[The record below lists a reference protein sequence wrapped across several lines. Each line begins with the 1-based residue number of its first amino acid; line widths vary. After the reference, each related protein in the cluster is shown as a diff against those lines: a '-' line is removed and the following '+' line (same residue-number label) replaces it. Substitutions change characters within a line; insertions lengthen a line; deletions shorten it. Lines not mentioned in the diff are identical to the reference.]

1 MVSCL
6 QHCRMRPLTHNT
18 HKLAWSH
25 VCNTVWWDH
34 WHMALRNTHG
44 LMFTTMNHETIDT
57 WHQETHMVSCLQL
70 FNTHKLTWS
79 HVYSTVGWDHWY
91 ITPTNSHG
99 LMSTTLLY
107 EIIDIL
113 HSLTLVSC
121 LQYCISCFLC
131 LISQCG
137 SKYSWVS
144 FLVSCHR

>member
-1 MVSCL
+1 
-6 QHCRMRPLTHNT
+6 MRPLTHNT
-18 HKLAWSH
+18 HKLTWSH

-34 WHMALRNTHG
+34 WHIPLTNTKV
-44 LMFTTMNHETIDT
+44 LMFTTMYHETIDT
-57 WHQETHMVSCLQL
+57 WHSEIHKVSSLQQCIMRPLTHGTQK
-70 FNTHKLTWS
+70 HTWS

-137 SKYSWVS
+137 SKYSRVS